1 MARLRPVDLNLR
13 AISPGGDLGSPGVEG
28 PPLPLPLWTRI
39 SRGLGVPGL
48 ERWEVLQAETG
59 AQGTHRIVIL
69 ALPYSIP
76 HKLSAPTVS
85 PSGILAGAAEMAA
98 SDLTPCVWGPG

>member
-69 ALPYSIP
+69 ALPTAS
-76 HKLSAPTVS
+76 LTNSAP
-85 PSGILAGAAEMAA
+85 PQFHPLAFLPVLQKW
-98 SDLTPCVWGPG
+98 LTLT